1 MINKYQTGGIFNTL
15 DKYAEQYEP
24 AAATI
29 SLGGLGV
36 GAATSMTG
44 VDAPIGGTIALVSQI
59 PSTVIDGYQAAR
71 DWYKTANGD
80 NRVGSAIWNTIETGL
95 DVLGGKAAKNL
106 AKQIAKGSTNVFN
119 PNKMPTS
126 PKRRIAKH
134 LQASW
139 RNTYNYKTTKASK
152 QLAKKGIHPNQG
164 AYYEKKLK
172 DILTKNY
179 QIEKEEA
186 TNNVLQYVPKITP
199 YIAAPINIVPNML
212 DIINK

>member
-1 MINKYQTGGIFNTL
+1 
-15 DKYAEQYEP
+15 
-24 AAATI
+24 
-29 SLGGLGV
+29 
-36 GAATSMTG
+36 MTG
-44 VDAPIGGTIALVSQI
+44 VGAPIGGIIALVSQI

-126 PKRRIAKH
+126 PKRRIDKY

-139 RNTYNYKTTKASK
+139 RNTYNQKATKASK
-152 QLAKKGIHPNQG
+152 QLAKKGIYPNQ
-164 AYYEKKLK
+164 
-172 DILTKNY
+172 
-179 QIEKEEA
+179 
-186 TNNVLQYVPKITP
+186 
-199 YIAAPINIVPNML
+199 
-212 DIINK
+212 